1 MKEWMEFYENIS
13 HDMYLNEYETDLY
26 CAHDYFGSD
35 EESEKKAD
43 SINDEYEEF
52 LKKYGIEREEDRFK
66 VALAVKYTD
75 ALFEKGREELR
86 RHPNAQ
92 GFLGNYF
99 AQEIIARYNARYRML
114 WDDED
119 RDFAIDV
126 IRMMID
132 FVNEDYDHTNKGVV
146 DLFEIKG
153 MTELYAR
160 YCDKESALLK
170 EAIRKAGAIDYSFY
184 NDNKM
189 EFDDR
194 FKRYK
199 EVRRELEGIVDKLKA
214 ACENEDGFMNKVY
227 CYSKCSTCKKA
238 LKWLDSNGVSYE
250 QIDIKEQ
257 HPDEAT
263 LREYHKKSGLSLKKF
278 FNTSGKIYKDLEL
291 SKKLPDMSEDEQFRL
306 LASDG
311 MLVKRPLLISSD
323 RVLAG
328 FKEDEWKDVLL

>member
-1 MKEWMEFYENIS
+1 MKEWMEFYENMS

-26 CAHDYFGSD
+26 CAFDYFGSD

-43 SINDEYEEF
+43 SINEQYEAF

-99 AQEIIARYNARYRML
+99 AQEIIARYNARYRLL

-119 RDFAIDV
+119 KDFAVAV

-132 FVNEDYDHTNKGVV
+132 FVNEDYDHTNKGIV
-146 DLFEIKG
+146 DLFEIEG
-153 MTELYAR
+153 MTELYAD
-160 YCDKESALLK
+160 YCDVEPALFK
-170 EAIRKAGAIDYSFY
+170 EAISRAGAIDYSFY
-184 NDNKM
+184 YDNKM
-189 EFDDR
+189 EFEEHYAR
-194 FKRYK
+194 FKQVK
-199 EVRRELEGIVDKLKA
+199 RELESIVDGLKE
-214 ACENEDGFMNKVY
+214 ACGNQEKTMNKVY

-238 LKWLDSNGVSYE
+238 LKWLDDNGVSYE

-263 LREYHKKSGLSLKKF
+263 LREYHKKSGMPLKRF

-291 SKKLPDMSEDEQFRL
+291 SKKLPDMSENEQFGL

-311 MLVKRPLLISSD
+311 MLVKRPLLVSGDI
-323 RVLAG
+323 VLTG
-328 FKEDEWKDVLL
+328 FKEDEWKDALL